1 MARRMTAMTN
11 LTSLEDVHL
20 PDSYG
25 NDVRIG
31 DLWRDGP
38 VVIVW
43 LRHYG

>member
-1 MARRMTAMTN
+1 MIAMN
-11 LTSLEDVHL
+11 DLTSLEDIHL

-25 NDVRIG
+25 TDVRIG

>member
-1 MARRMTAMTN
+1 MPDLTA
-11 LTSLEDVHL
+11 LEDLRL

-25 NDVRIG
+25 QEVRLG
-31 DLWRDGP
+31 DLWQDGP